1 MDFNDALPSVLAAIA
16 NTRPLPPVGFL
27 RESPRAGY
35 GTTQSVIDFDF
46 MVIRWLDLETVLH
59 KQHRFLRNI

>member
-1 MDFNDALPSVLAAIA
+1 MDFNDASPSVLAAIA
-16 NTRPLPPVGFL
+16 KTRPLPPVGFL
-27 RESPRAGY
+27 RESSCAGH

-59 KQHRFLRNI
+59 KQHCFLGSL